1 MHPSPS
7 ASVLSCV
14 RGCSF
19 AGTTAFECNTLGY
32 SEIYSGTE
40 RDKIRGNTV
49 HDGLEARKSPARII
63 D

>member
-1 MHPSPS
+1 MHPSLPARVPS
-7 ASVLSCV
+7 RV

-40 RDKIRGNTV
+40 RDKIRGNTA